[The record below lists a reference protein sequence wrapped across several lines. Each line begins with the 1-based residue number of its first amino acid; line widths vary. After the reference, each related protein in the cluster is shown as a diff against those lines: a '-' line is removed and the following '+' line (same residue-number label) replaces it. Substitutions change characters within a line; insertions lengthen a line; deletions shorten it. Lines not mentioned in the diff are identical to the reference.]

1 MNGSDTEP
9 TSNDKIYLEH
19 ARTEQQLRAM
29 EDIATR
35 DICFM
40 CPDNIPEFYE
50 DRGDLIE
57 EGEHLYLVYNGYPYE
72 NAEVHIMAIPKQ
84 HVTTLAELSE
94 AFMLEALDCFKKLED
109 TLGVTGGALA
119 MRFGN
124 PEETGAT
131 AHHLHIHFIVP
142 SKDIG
147 PGDEPVRFR
156 MSRQFKSVASGDTDA
171 AF

>member
-1 MNGSDTEP
+1 MSGSDTEP

-19 ARTEQQLRAM
+19 ARTDEQLRDM
-29 EDIATR
+29 EDIAAR

-40 CPDNIPEFYE
+40 CSDNIPEFYE
-50 DRGDLIE
+50 DRGGLID

-72 NAEVHIMAIPKQ
+72 NTEVHIMAIPKQ
-84 HVTTLAELSE
+84 HATTLAELSE
-94 AFMLEALDCFKKLED
+94 DFILEAFGCFQELED
-109 TLGVTGGALA
+109 TLGVTGGAIA

-142 SKDIG
+142 VKDIG
-147 PGDEPVRFR
+147 PDDVPVRFR
-156 MSRQFKSVASGDTDA
+156 MSRKFK
-171 AF
+171 